1 MVSSRRFAR
10 RWRCRRTSAS
20 AACGGCAG
28 NSTTPR
34 FSTGSTRSSRDPL
47 RSWGSSTNRRLPDAL
62 ATPALPLTAAI
73 GERLRGSPFVLLL
86 DVDGTLAPIAP
97 RPEYAALPNDTRQIL
112 ADLTAAANVRVVA
125 ISGRSAE
132 DARRLVDVP
141 GVWIIGNHGIEVAA
155 PGEAPSA
162 RDAVAGFADSVAEA
176 AGRAERIADTLPGV
190 IVENKRWTLSVH
202 YRLAHPSVVPSLTA
216 RIAAIAEELGAL
228 ADSASVLCAGDDRT
242 DEDMFRAFRSRLPN
256 AVTVWVGPESAV
268 ERTTAQFHVP
278 DTAAMCELL
287 EAVLNLRRAIG

>member
-1 MVSSRRFAR
+1 M
-10 RWRCRRTSAS
+10 
-20 AACGGCAG
+20 
-28 NSTTPR
+28 
-34 FSTGSTRSSRDPL
+34 
-47 RSWGSSTNRRLPDAL
+47 PDAL

-216 RIAAIAEELGAL
+216 RVAAIAKELGLALTGGKEVLELRPPVEIDKGTAAILVAEELGAL

-268 ERTTAQFHVP
+268 ERTTAEFHVP

-287 EAVLNLRRAIG
+287 EAVLNLRRATG